1 MSTINYIKKLV
12 KKNVFDKIKNQV
24 LQKFSAELEVL
35 IIIRPE
41 LVKKKKVF
49 HIILNS
55 RVEFNLII

>member
-12 KKNVFDKIKNQV
+12 KKKVFDKIKNQV
-24 LQKFSAELEVL
+24 LQKFSVELEVL
-35 IIIRPE
+35 IIIRTE

-49 HIILNS
+49 HIILNL

>member
-24 LQKFSAELEVL
+24 LQKFSVELEVL

-41 LVKKKKVF
+41 LVKKKVF
-49 HIILNS
+49 HIILNL